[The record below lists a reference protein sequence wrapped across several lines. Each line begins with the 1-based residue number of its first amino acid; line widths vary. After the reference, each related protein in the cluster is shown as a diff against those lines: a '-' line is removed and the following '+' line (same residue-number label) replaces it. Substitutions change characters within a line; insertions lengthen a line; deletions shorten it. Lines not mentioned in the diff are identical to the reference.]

1 MQALDRTILGYMERE
16 PMIYHRQVEDAV
28 SRLLQSYQRD
38 EDPFMTDTA
47 VKFRELG
54 CHFEEAKRLREIFFP
69 NYSNSGWI
77 SLPENRTELEHRVNE
92 LSHLFFQGIRPYLTT
107 DAETTAVVGEL
118 LNRLPAIRE
127 MLKKDVE
134 AAFQGD
140 PAAQNYTEIIR
151 AYPGFGAMLIQRV
164 AHVLY
169 QCGVPVYPR
178 ELTEQIRMTTGI
190 DIHPGACIGERF
202 FIDHGSGVVIGE
214 TSEIGDNVRLYQ
226 GVTLGALHFQKEGSM
241 LKKGYK
247 RHPTIGNHVVIG
259 MGAAILGPI
268 SIGNNV
274 SIGANSWIQ
283 EDILDDM
290 TVFISEHP
298 KLMFKRNGKDLKND
312 ESK

>member
-1 MQALDRTILGYMERE
+1 MPTLERTMTNYEE
-16 PMIYHRQVEDAV
+16 VTPMNYRHVEEIV
-28 SRLLQSYQRD
+28 SRLAQSYQAD
-38 EDPFMTDTA
+38 QDPFITDTA
-47 VKFRELG
+47 VKFRDLNCE
-54 CHFEEAKRLREIFFP
+54 FEEARRLRELFFP
-69 NYSNSGWI
+69 NYWNCGWI

-92 LSHLFFQGIRPYLTT
+92 LSHLFFKGVRPYLTT
-107 DAETTAVVGEL
+107 DAEATAVVGQL
-118 LNRLPAIRE
+118 LNHLPAIRE
-127 MLKKDVE
+127 MLKTDV
-134 AAFQGD
+134 AAAYRGD
-140 PAAQNYTEIIR
+140 PAAQSYTEIIR
-151 AYPGFGAMLIQRV
+151 AYPGLSAIMIQRV

-169 QCGVPVYPR
+169 QSDVPVYPR

-190 DIHPGACIGERF
+190 DIHPGARIGQSF

-247 RHPTIGNHVVIG
+247 RHPTIGSNVVIG

-268 SIGNNV
+268 TIGNNV

-283 EDILDDM
+283 EDIPDDM

-298 KLMFKRNGKDLKND
+298 KLMFKQNGKD
-312 ESK
+312 